1 MCVITFINLENIDN
15 RSTKRG
21 DNIQLQESAGQMA
34 YDRAAVI
41 FSPDGRLFQVEYAR
55 EAVKRGTTLVGLI
68 FDAGVVIATIRPNQE
83 LSVPSVG
90 SDKIHEIDNHL
101 AAGMAGFLAD
111 GRALIDFSR
120 VKAQIH
126 KLTYDEPLSV
136 LGGVKEIADRM
147 QLYTQYGGV
156 RPYGVALLLGGIDE
170 NGPQLFEID
179 PSSAFSSW
187 KAQSIGRGS
196 GESLKILRKEW
207 KEKMNKDNAIILA
220 LKALK
225 AGEKG
230 VKLQEIELS
239 IINAK
244 GFIEY
249 RGENVKLIKKYW

>member
-1 MCVITFINLENIDN
+1 M
-15 RSTKRG
+15 G
-21 DNIQLQESAGQMA
+21 
-34 YDRAAVI
+34 YDRAIVT

-55 EAVKRGTTLVGLI
+55 EAVKRGTTLIGLI
-68 FDAGVVIATIRPNQE
+68 FTDGVVIATIRPSEE

-90 SDKIHEIDNHL
+90 SDKIHEIDTNI

-111 GRALIDFSR
+111 GRALIDFAR
-120 VKAQIH
+120 VRAQVH
-126 KLTYDEPLSV
+126 KITYDEPLSV

-196 GESLKILRKEW
+196 REALKVLKKEW
-207 KEKMNKDNAIILA
+207 KEKLTKDDAIKLA

-225 AGEKG
+225 TGEKG
-230 VKLQEIELS
+230 VKLQEVELS
-239 IINAK
+239 VIGNG
-244 GFIEY
+244 GFVEF
-249 RGENVKLIKKYW
+249 RGNNIKLLKKYW